1 MKTAFFQP
9 DIPIQPNDHKILGN
23 VLPGSDAL
31 AISEIAEQN
40 QNLTVVVTPDTR
52 SAVRLSRVLSELSS
66 QNVCLFPD
74 WETLPYDTFSPH
86 QEIISSRLSALFHLQ
101 NAKKGIF
108 LLPIS
113 TLMQRLC
120 PPQYL
125 QHNVL
130 LIKKGDRLV
139 IDKMRLQ
146 LEAAGYRAV
155 EQVLEHGEYAVR
167 GALLDLFPM
176 GSAVPFRLD
185 FFDDE
190 IDSIR
195 TFDVDTQRTLDEISS
210 INLLPAHEFPTD
222 DKGIEFFRAQF
233 RETFGEIRRDPEHIY
248 QQISKGTLI
257 SGIEYW
263 QPLFFSEMATLFDYL
278 PEQTLFVDMENNQM
292 QGERF
297 YQDAKQ
303 RYEQRKVDP
312 MRPLLSPEKLWLNVD
327 EVNRRL
333 KSYPRIT
340 FKAEKVRSSVRQKN
354 LPVAALPELT
364 IQSQQKEP
372 LGQLRQF
379 IEHFKG
385 NVLFAVETEGR
396 RETLL
401 DLLSPLKLKPKQIQ
415 SLDQAE
421 NEKFGLLVSSLEQG
435 FIIEQSLPVA
445 IIGEANLLGERV
457 QQRSRDKR
465 KTINP
470 DTLVRNLAEL
480 KIGQPVV
487 HLDHGVG
494 RYGGLVTLATGGIKA
509 EYLLLNYANESK
521 LYVPVTSL
529 HLISRYVGGSDES
542 APLHKLGNEAWAK
555 SRQKAAEKIRD
566 VAAELLDVYAQREAK
581 KGFAFKYD
589 REEFQQ
595 FAATF
600 PFEETYDQEMA
611 INAVIS
617 DMCQPK
623 AMDRLVCGDV
633 GFGKTEV
640 AMRAAF
646 LAVMN
651 HKQVAVLVPTTLL
664 AQQHY
669 ENFKDRFANL
679 PVNVEVLS
687 RFKTAKEQKQI
698 LENLAEGK
706 VDILI
711 GTHKLIQSD
720 VKFSDLGLLIIDEEH
735 RFGVGQKEKIKQLRA
750 NIDILTLTATPIPR
764 TLNMAMN
771 GIRDLSIISTPPAR
785 RLSIKT
791 FVRQNDDLVVR
802 EAILREILRGGQ
814 VYYLHNDVASIEN
827 TAEKL
832 TALVPEARVIVG
844 HGQMREREL
853 ERVMSDFYHQ
863 RYNVLVCS
871 TIIETGID
879 VPTANTI
886 IIERADHFGL
896 AQLHQLRG
904 RVGRSHHQA
913 YAYLLTPPPKMMTK
927 DAERRLDALENLDNL
942 GAGFILATHD
952 LEIRGAGELLG
963 NEQSGQIESI
973 GFSLYME
980 LLDAAVK
987 ALKEGREPSLEELTQ
1002 QQADIELRV
1011 PALLP
1016 DDYLGDVNMRLS
1028 FYKRIAAA
1036 ESKSELD
1043 ELKVELID
1051 RFGLL
1056 PDATKNLLQ
1065 IAELRLL
1072 VEPLKVVR
1080 IDAGTQGGFIEFSA
1094 KAQVNPDKF
1103 IQLIQ
1108 KEPIVYRFDGPLKF
1122 KFMKDLSDNKV
1133 RLEFVVDLLKA
1144 IAS

>member
-1 MKTAFFQP
+1 M
-9 DIPIQPNDHKILGN
+9 
-23 VLPGSDAL
+23 
-31 AISEIAEQN
+31 
-40 QNLTVVVTPDTR
+40 
-52 SAVRLSRVLSELSS
+52 
-66 QNVCLFPD
+66 
-74 WETLPYDTFSPH
+74 
-86 QEIISSRLSALFHLQ
+86 
-101 NAKKGIF
+101 
-108 LLPIS
+108 
-113 TLMQRLC
+113 
-120 PPQYL
+120 
-125 QHNVL
+125 
-130 LIKKGDRLV
+130 
-139 IDKMRLQ
+139 
-146 LEAAGYRAV
+146 
-155 EQVLEHGEYAVR
+155 
-167 GALLDLFPM
+167 
-176 GSAVPFRLD
+176 
-185 FFDDE
+185 
-190 IDSIR
+190 
-195 TFDVDTQRTLDEISS
+195 
-210 INLLPAHEFPTD
+210 
-222 DKGIEFFRAQF
+222 
-233 RETFGEIRRDPEHIY
+233 
-248 QQISKGTLI
+248 
-257 SGIEYW
+257 
-263 QPLFFSEMATLFDYL
+263 
-278 PEQTLFVDMENNQM
+278 
-292 QGERF
+292 
-297 YQDAKQ
+297 
-303 RYEQRKVDP
+303 
-312 MRPLLSPEKLWLNVD
+312 
-327 EVNRRL
+327 
-333 KSYPRIT
+333 
-340 FKAEKVRSSVRQKN
+340 
-354 LPVAALPELT
+354 
-364 IQSQQKEP
+364 
-372 LGQLRQF
+372 
-379 IEHFKG
+379 
-385 NVLFAVETEGR
+385 
-396 RETLL
+396 
-401 DLLSPLKLKPKQIQ
+401 
-415 SLDQAE
+415 
-421 NEKFGLLVSSLEQG
+421 
-435 FIIEQSLPVA
+435 
-445 IIGEANLLGERV
+445 
-457 QQRSRDKR
+457 
-465 KTINP
+465 
-470 DTLVRNLAEL
+470 RNLAEL

-494 RYGGLVTLATGGIKA
+494 RYGGLVTLDTGGLKA
-509 EYLLLNYANESK
+509 EYLLINYANESK
-521 LYVPVTSL
+521 LYVPVGSL
-529 HLISRYVGGSDES
+529 HLISRYVGGSDET
-542 APLHKLGNEAWAK
+542 APLHKLGNESWAK
-555 SRQKAAEKIRD
+555 TRQKAAEKIRD
-566 VAAELLDVYAQREAK
+566 VAAELLDVYAQREVK
-581 KGFAFKYD
+581 KGFEFKYD

-600 PFEETYDQEMA
+600 PFEETHDQAMA

-771 GIRDLSIISTPPAR
+771 GIRDLSIIATPPAR
-785 RLSIKT
+785 RVSIKT
-791 FVRQNDDLVVR
+791 FVRQKDDLIIR

-832 TALVPEARVIVG
+832 TALVPEARVVIG

-886 IIERADHFGL
+886 IIERADNFGL

-913 YAYLLTPPPKMMTK
+913 YAYLLTPPPKLMTK
-927 DAERRLDALENLDNL
+927 DAKRRLEALESLDNL

-987 ALKEGREPSLEELTQ
+987 ALKEGREPSLEEITH
-1002 QQADIELRV
+1002 QQAEIELRV

-1036 ESKSELD
+1036 ESKQELD

-1056 PDATKNLLQ
+1056 PEATKNLLQ
-1065 IAELRLL
+1065 IAEMRLM
-1072 VEPLKVVR
+1072 VKPLKVLK
-1080 IDAGTQGGFIEFSA
+1080 IDAGAQGGFIEFSPSA
-1094 KAQVNPDKF
+1094 KVDPEKF
-1103 IQLIQ
+1103 IKLIQ
-1108 KEPIVYRFDGPLKF
+1108 QNPIVYRFDGPLKF
-1122 KFMKDLSDNKV
+1122 KFVKALPENKV
-1133 RLEFVVDLLKA
+1133 RLEFVMDLVKMLTE
-1144 IAS
+1144 

>member
-1 MKTAFFQP
+1 MKTTYFNF
-9 DIPIQPNDHKILGN
+9 DILTQPNDHKILGN
-23 VLPGSDAL
+23 VLASADAL
-31 AISEIAEQN
+31 AVSEIAEQYDG
-40 QNLTVVVTPDTR
+40 LTVVVTPDTK
-52 SAVRLSRVLSELSS
+52 SAVRLSQVLPDLTTQSV
-66 QNVCLFPD
+66 QFFPD
-74 WETLPYDTFSPH
+74 WETLPYDSFSPH

-101 NAKKGIF
+101 NTKKGIF
-108 LLPIS
+108 VLPIS
-113 TLMQRLC
+113 TLMQRVC
-120 PPQYL
+120 PPKYL

-139 IDKMRLQ
+139 IEKLRLQ
-146 LEAAGYRAV
+146 LESAGYRSV

-167 GALLDLFPM
+167 GSLLDLFPM

-195 TFDVDTQRTLDEISS
+195 TFDVDTQRTLDEIQS

-222 DKGIEFFRAQF
+222 EKGIEFFRTQF

-263 QPLFFSEMATLFDYL
+263 QPLFFDEMATLFDYL
-278 PEQTLFVDMENNQM
+278 PEKTLFVDMETNQA

-297 YQDAKQ
+297 YLDAKQ
-303 RYEQRKVDP
+303 RYEHRKVDP
-312 MRPLLSPEKLWLNVD
+312 MRPLLPPERLWLSID
-327 EVNRRL
+327 AVNHAL
-333 KSYPRIT
+333 KNYPKIN

-354 LPVAALPELT
+354 LAVSALPAVT

-372 LGQLRQF
+372 LSQLRQF

-385 NVLFAVETEGR
+385 NVLFSVETEGR

-415 SLDQAE
+415 SLEQAE
-421 NEKFGLLVSSLEQG
+421 NEKFSLLVSSLEQG

-494 RYGGLVTLATGGIKA
+494 RYGGLVTLDTGGIKA

-1080 IDAGTQGGFIEFSA
+1080 IDAGTQGGFIEFSP

>member
-1 MKTAFFQP
+1 M
-9 DIPIQPNDHKILGN
+9 
-23 VLPGSDAL
+23 
-31 AISEIAEQN
+31 
-40 QNLTVVVTPDTR
+40 
-52 SAVRLSRVLSELSS
+52 
-66 QNVCLFPD
+66 
-74 WETLPYDTFSPH
+74 
-86 QEIISSRLSALFHLQ
+86 
-101 NAKKGIF
+101 
-108 LLPIS
+108 
-113 TLMQRLC
+113 
-120 PPQYL
+120 
-125 QHNVL
+125 
-130 LIKKGDRLV
+130 
-139 IDKMRLQ
+139 
-146 LEAAGYRAV
+146 
-155 EQVLEHGEYAVR
+155 
-167 GALLDLFPM
+167 
-176 GSAVPFRLD
+176 
-185 FFDDE
+185 
-190 IDSIR
+190 
-195 TFDVDTQRTLDEISS
+195 
-210 INLLPAHEFPTD
+210 
-222 DKGIEFFRAQF
+222 
-233 RETFGEIRRDPEHIY
+233 
-248 QQISKGTLI
+248 
-257 SGIEYW
+257 
-263 QPLFFSEMATLFDYL
+263 
-278 PEQTLFVDMENNQM
+278 
-292 QGERF
+292 
-297 YQDAKQ
+297 
-303 RYEQRKVDP
+303 
-312 MRPLLSPEKLWLNVD
+312 
-327 EVNRRL
+327 
-333 KSYPRIT
+333 
-340 FKAEKVRSSVRQKN
+340 
-354 LPVAALPELT
+354 
-364 IQSQQKEP
+364 
-372 LGQLRQF
+372 
-379 IEHFKG
+379 
-385 NVLFAVETEGR
+385 
-396 RETLL
+396 
-401 DLLSPLKLKPKQIQ
+401 
-415 SLDQAE
+415 
-421 NEKFGLLVSSLEQG
+421 
-435 FIIEQSLPVA
+435 
-445 IIGEANLLGERV
+445 
-457 QQRSRDKR
+457 
-465 KTINP
+465 
-470 DTLVRNLAEL
+470 RNLAEL

-494 RYGGLVTLATGGIKA
+494 RYGGLVTLDTGGLKA
-509 EYLLLNYANESK
+509 EYLLINYANESK
-521 LYVPVTSL
+521 LYVPVGSL
-529 HLISRYVGGSDES
+529 HLISRYVGGSDET
-542 APLHKLGNEAWAK
+542 APLHKLGNESWAK
-555 SRQKAAEKIRD
+555 TRQKAAEKIRD
-566 VAAELLDVYAQREAK
+566 VAAELLDVYAQREVK
-581 KGFAFKYD
+581 KGFEFKYD

-600 PFEETYDQEMA
+600 PFEETHDQAMA

-771 GIRDLSIISTPPAR
+771 GIRDLSIIATPPAR
-785 RLSIKT
+785 RVSIKT
-791 FVRQNDDLVVR
+791 FVRQKDDLIIR

-832 TALVPEARVIVG
+832 TALVPEARVVIG

-886 IIERADHFGL
+886 IIERADNFGL

-913 YAYLLTPPPKMMTK
+913 YAYLLTPPPKLMTK
-927 DAERRLDALENLDNL
+927 DAKRRLEALESLDNL

-987 ALKEGREPSLEELTQ
+987 ALKEGREPSLEEITH
-1002 QQADIELRV
+1002 QQAEIELRV

-1036 ESKSELD
+1036 ESKQELD

-1056 PDATKNLLQ
+1056 PEATKNLLQ
-1065 IAELRLL
+1065 IAEMRLM
-1072 VEPLKVVR
+1072 VKPLKVLK
-1080 IDAGTQGGFIEFSA
+1080 IDAGAQGGFIEFSPSA
-1094 KAQVNPDKF
+1094 KVDPEKF
-1103 IQLIQ
+1103 IKLIQ
-1108 KEPIVYRFDGPLKF
+1108 QNPIVYRFDGPLKF
-1122 KFMKDLSDNKV
+1122 KFVKALPENKE
-1133 RLEFVVDLLKA
+1133 RLEFVMDLVKTLTE
-1144 IAS
+1144 